1 MRAMFIVHDELIE
14 ALEMQELK
22 EDDTIQVLFSE
33 PLFLGER
40 PIVDWYK
47 CHLEM
52 VMIHAPQVGDDLKTL
67 WENRAIM
74 QDYLSDRPKLVEMS
88 VRDALDYIK
97 SLMRVL

>member
-1 MRAMFIVHDELIE
+1 MRAMFIVYDELID

-33 PLFLGER
+33 PLFLGEQ

>member
-1 MRAMFIVHDELIE
+1 MQAMFTVYDEIIE
-14 ALEMQELK
+14 AIEMQELK

-33 PLFLGER
+33 PLFLGEQ

-47 CHLEM
+47 SHLEM
-52 VMIHAPQVGDDLKTL
+52 VMIHAPQVGDDVKTL

>member
-1 MRAMFIVHDELIE
+1 MQAMFTVHDELID

-22 EDDTIQVLFSE
+22 EHDTIQVLFSDSMYS
-33 PLFLGER
+33 GER
-40 PIVDWYK
+40 YIVDWYK

-52 VMIHAPQVGDDLKTL
+52 VMIHSPQAVDDIRTL
-67 WENRAIM
+67 LENRAIM

-97 SLMRVL
+97 SF